1 MDTEVIILSVS
12 RDHEAVMLRT
22 PSDPPLTGGGQR
34 WQSGSIVGQETLP
47 NMPSPT
53 KQKKG
58 GHAPSF
64 IGELAAI
71 HWIGLSQRLSW
82 QYSQS

>member
-1 MDTEVIILSVS
+1 MDIVVIILSVS
-12 RDHEAVMLRT
+12 RDREAVMLRT
-22 PSDPPLTGGGQR
+22 QNPPLKGGGQR
-34 WQSGSIVGQETLP
+34 WQKGSIVGQGQASKHAIA
-47 NMPSPT
+47 N
-53 KQKKG
+53 QKG

-64 IGELAAI
+64 IGENAAI

>member
-1 MDTEVIILSVS
+1 MDIVVIILSVS

-22 PSDPPLTGGGQR
+22 QNPPLKGGEQR
-34 WQSGSIVGQETLP
+34 WQRGSIVGQGQASKHAIA
-47 NMPSPT
+47 N
-53 KQKKG
+53 QKG

-64 IGELAAI
+64 IGENAAI

>member
-1 MDTEVIILSVS
+1 MDIVVIILSVS

-22 PSDPPLTGGGQR
+22 QNPPLKGGGQR
-34 WQSGSIVGQETLP
+34 WQNGSIVGQGQASKHAIA
-47 NMPSPT
+47 N
-53 KQKKG
+53 QKG

-64 IGELAAI
+64 IGENAAI

-82 QYSQS
+82 Q